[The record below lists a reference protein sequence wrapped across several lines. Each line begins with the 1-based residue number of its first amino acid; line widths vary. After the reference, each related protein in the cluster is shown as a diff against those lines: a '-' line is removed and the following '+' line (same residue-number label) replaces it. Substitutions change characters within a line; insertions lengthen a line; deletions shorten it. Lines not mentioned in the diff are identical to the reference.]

1 MGTSETALGTYSIE
15 SGNIEVARIAVVVAA
30 CAVRTRVVESF
41 KQGKIMKPVT
51 RWSWTATVITAVLA
65 AAGSVG
71 AQTAPRAE
79 TSQYQVSREVT
90 LVGTVS
96 SVIENSKTGP
106 LGTHVMVQSASGL
119 VDVHVGSAKYLE
131 MNKLNL
137 KSGDSVRI
145 IGENFEVG
153 AATVFYAR
161 IVQDGTSALAVR
173 STKGMPLWKNGKRLA
188 TNANANREGAL

>member
-1 MGTSETALGTYSIE
+1 MATA
-15 SGNIEVARIAVVVAA
+15 
-30 CAVRTRVVESF
+30 F
-41 KQGKIMKPVT
+41 
-51 RWSWTATVITAVLA
+51 A
-65 AAGSVG
+65 AALAVASSAG
-71 AQTAPRAE
+71 AQTAPQAM
-79 TSQYQVSREVT
+79 SSMYQVSREVS

-96 SVIENSKTGP
+96 SVVENSKTGP

-145 IGENFEVG
+145 LGENFMVG
-153 AATVFYAR
+153 TDTVFYAR
-161 IVQDGTSALAVR
+161 IVQDGTAAVAVR
-173 STKGMPLWKNGKRLA
+173 SPKGMPLWKNGKRLA